1 MDFLAPTTWAQA
13 LAAKAEHPDAL
24 PVAGG
29 TDVLVEINFDRRRPP
44 ALLDL
49 TRVPELREWAPEAG
63 RIRLGAG
70 VTYARVIDELGATL
84 SGLAMAARTVGS
96 PQIRNR
102 GTVGGNLG
110 AASPAGDSH
119 PALLAADADVEVAS
133 VRGTRLI
140 PVGEFFTGV
149 KRNALAPDELIAAV
163 LITPPAGPQQF
174 CKIGTRNAMVIAVS
188 AFGLALHPDRRSVGT
203 GIGSAA
209 PTPRRAA
216 AAAGFL
222 AGELEAAGL
231 WDSRGALP
239 EGLAAEFGRR
249 VRDAAAPIDDV
260 RGTAAYRLHT
270 LSVMARRALTWAW
283 HDHRTEGRSS
293 AA

>member
-1 MDFLAPTTWAQA
+1 MDFLAPSTWAEA
-13 LAAKAEHPDAL
+13 LAAKAERPDAL

-29 TDVLVEINFDRRRPP
+29 TDVMVELNFDHRRPD

-49 TRVPELREWAPEAG
+49 TRVPELREWAWDDG

-70 VTYARVIDELGATL
+70 VTYARVIAELGDRL
-84 SGLAMAARTVGS
+84 PGLAMAARTVGS

-119 PALLAADADVEVAS
+119 PALLAADAVVEIAS
-133 VRGTRLI
+133 AARGTREV
-140 PVGEFFTGV
+140 PVAEFFTGV

-163 LITPPAGPQQF
+163 LVAPPAGPQQF

-188 AFGLALHPDRRSVGT
+188 AFGFALHPDRKEVGT
-203 GIGSAA
+203 GVGSAA
-209 PTPRRAA
+209 PTPRRADA
-216 AAAGFL
+216 AAAFL
-222 AGELEAAGL
+222 AGELEATGL
-231 WDSRGALP
+231 WESRAALP
-239 EGLAAEFGRR
+239 DGLAAEFGRR

-270 LSVMARRALTWAW
+270 LSVMARRAATWAW
-283 HDHRTEGRSS
+283 DEHRR

>member
-1 MDFLAPTTWAQA
+1 MDFLAPSTWAEA
-13 LAAKAEHPDAL
+13 LAAKAERPDAL

-29 TDVLVEINFDRRRPP
+29 TDVMVELNFDHRRPD

-49 TRVPELREWAPEAG
+49 TRVPELREWAWDDG

-70 VTYARVIDELGATL
+70 VTYARVIAELGDRL
-84 SGLAMAARTVGS
+84 PGLAMAARTVGS

-119 PALLAADADVEVAS
+119 PALLAADAVVEIAS
-133 VRGTRLI
+133 AARGTREV
-140 PVGEFFTGV
+140 PVAEFFTGV

-163 LITPPAGPQQF
+163 LVAPPAGPQQF

-188 AFGLALHPDRRSVGT
+188 AFGFALHPDRKEVGT
-203 GIGSAA
+203 GVGSAA
-209 PTPRRAA
+209 PTPRRADA
-216 AAAGFL
+216 AAAFL

-231 WDSRGALP
+231 WESRAALP
-239 EGLAAEFGRR
+239 DGLAAEFGRR

-270 LSVMARRALTWAW
+270 LSVMARRAATWAW
-283 HDHRTEGRSS
+283 DEHRR